1 MEQRDGISPHNIVD
15 AQLADYVAGDA
26 ERFASHYAIDSVCV
40 RLPEGELIA
49 SGRSEIARVW
59 GALFARRTARV
70 TIIKRTILG
79 DVVVDHERVTN
90 NETGHTIEALASYF
104 VQDGLIQRVWFLG
117 PAITVREA
125 DQ

>member
-1 MEQRDGISPHNIVD
+1 MILIYLEKTGSAAMERRDGISPHNIVD

-59 GALFARRTARV
+59 GHCSR
-70 TIIKRTILG
+70 G
-79 DVVVDHERVTN
+79 EP
-90 NETGHTIEALASYF
+90 LA
-104 VQDGLIQRVWFLG
+104 
-117 PAITVREA
+117 
-125 DQ
+125 